1 MINRKNQTEDE
12 YYVKKAQE
20 GDGEA
25 LEFLF
30 RKYHNLAF
38 YIALK
43 LCHCD
48 ADAEDIVQESFIEI
62 TRSIHKLQEPKFFK
76 AWLNKVIFSKSTKLF
91 RKNKDV
97 LMSDQEYL
105 IASQSQEERRYLLPQ
120 ESMKFESDREVL
132 LSLIEQLPQKLRVT
146 LDLMFFQQ
154 LSVKEIALALDIP
167 EGTVKSRISAAK
179 SELKILIGE
188 YEHRENVKLDF
199 QASSF
204 EAALALALGKEALSG
219 NLLPVVSAGLF
230 KNVRHFFRSIPP
242 MTVAMILAGG
252 VAAASLSYGLLHLTA
267 SDFTNDDNEVT
278 EVVYHSFQPIVFQGK
293 SLLNAREAY
302 EVLVSHAHCY
312 VEADALDPNLKADLQ
327 RVYFALK
334 NNGGL
339 YFDLLRQR
347 KFAVVFEQL

>member
-1 MINRKNQTEDE
+1 MINRQNQTEDE

-20 GDGEA
+20 GDSEA

-30 RKYHNLAF
+30 QKYHNLAF

-62 TRSIHKLQEPKFFK
+62 SRSIHKLQEPKFFK
-76 AWLNKVIFSKSTKLF
+76 AWLNKVVFSKSTKLF

-97 LMSDQEYL
+97 LMSDQDYL
-105 IASQSQEERRYLLPQ
+105 TVSQSAEERRYLLPT
-120 ESMKFESDREVL
+120 ESMKFESDRKVL
-132 LSLIEQLPQKLRVT
+132 LSLIEQLPQKLRIT

-179 SELKILIGE
+179 SELKVLIGE
-188 YEHRENVKLDF
+188 YERKENVKLDF
-199 QASSF
+199 QASSL
-204 EAALALALGKEALSG
+204 EAALALALGKGALSSSVS
-219 NLLPVVSAGLF
+219 PVYTGLF
-230 KNVRHFFRSIPP
+230 KNIRYLFRSIPP
-242 MTVAMILAGG
+242 MTLAMVLAGG
-252 VAAASLSYGLLHLTA
+252 VAAASLSYGLLHLTTSNFN
-267 SDFTNDDNEVT
+267 SDDSEAT
-278 EVVYHSFQPIVFQGK
+278 EIVYHSFQPIVFQGQE
-293 SLLNAREAY
+293 LLNAREAY
-302 EVLVSHAHCY
+302 EVLVNHAHCY
-312 VEADALDPNLKADLQ
+312 VEAETLDSDLKVDLQ

-339 YFDLLRQR
+339 YYDLLKQR
-347 KFAVVFEQL
+347 KFAVVFE

>member
-97 LMSDQEYL
+97 LMSDQEFL
-105 IASQSQEERRYLLPQ
+105 TVSQSQEERRYLLPT

-188 YEHRENVKLDF
+188 YERKENVKLDF

-204 EAALALALGKEALSG
+204 EAALALALGKGALSS
-219 NLLPVVSAGLF
+219 NVLPVSAGLF
-230 KNVRHFFRSIPP
+230 KNIRHFFRPIPP
-242 MTVAMILAGG
+242 MTLAMILAGG
-252 VAAASLSYGLLHLTA
+252 VAAASFSYGLLHLTA
-267 SDFTNDDNEVT
+267 SDFNNDDSEAA
-278 EVVYHSFQPIVFQGK
+278 EIVYHSFQPIVFQGK

-312 VEADALDPNLKADLQ
+312 VEAEALDSELKADLQ
-327 RVYFALK
+327 RVYVALK

-339 YFDLLRQR
+339 YYDLLKQR
-347 KFAVVFEQL
+347 KFAVVFE